1 MKQRLLVTIEEN
13 KGAKVI
19 DVRAYNVIND
29 GELMPTQEGI
39 ALSPETME
47 TLIGF
52 LREAQ
57 KRLSAPSSTT

>member
-1 MKQRLLVTIEEN
+1 VKQRLLVTIEEN

-47 TLIGF
+47 THIGF

>member
-1 MKQRLLVTIEEN
+1 MLVTIEEN

-19 DVRAYNVIND
+19 DVRTYNVIND
-29 GELMPTQEGI
+29 GELVPTNEGL

-57 KRLSAPSSTT
+57 KRLSMSSSPT

>member
-1 MKQRLLVTIEEN
+1 LLVTIEEN

-19 DVRAYNVIND
+19 DVRTYNVIND
-29 GELMPTQEGI
+29 GELVPTNEGL

-57 KRLSAPSSTT
+57 KRLSMSSSPT

>member
-1 MKQRLLVTIEEN
+1 MLVTIEEN

-19 DVRAYNVIND
+19 DVRTYNVIND
-29 GELMPTQEGI
+29 GELVPTNEGL

-57 KRLSAPSSTT
+57 KRLSMLPSPT